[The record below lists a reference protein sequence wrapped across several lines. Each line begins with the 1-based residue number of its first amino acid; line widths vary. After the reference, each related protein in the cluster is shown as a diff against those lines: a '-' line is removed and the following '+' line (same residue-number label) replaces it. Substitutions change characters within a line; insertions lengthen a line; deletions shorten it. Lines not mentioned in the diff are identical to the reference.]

1 MRWFAGL
8 AAVNQGSFPVAIS
21 HYTQADF
28 FGWLPLTAAYLHANQ
43 LQPALLLLQHAI
55 AHTYHAESGKRSEV
69 ATHMAA
75 AARQLAQEWAGLILR
90 VISDGSTPGGLPLLL
105 FPTPDEKHLGTSKV
119 LSKGLWAACAS
130 NVQLSAAFLLGEH
143 GCYLCCDAARSRG
156 SSRHCLGIQTE
167 SAS

>member
-8 AAVNQGSFPVAIS
+8 AAVNQGSFQAAIS

-69 ATHMAA
+69 ATYMAA